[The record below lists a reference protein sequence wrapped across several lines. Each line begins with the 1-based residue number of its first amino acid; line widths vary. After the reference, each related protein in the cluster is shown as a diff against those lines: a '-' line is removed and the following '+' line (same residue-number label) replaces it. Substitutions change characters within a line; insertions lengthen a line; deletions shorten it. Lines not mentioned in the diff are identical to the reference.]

1 MYTFRKTTIATAV
14 CALIATAPFAAQAE
28 FAHYYDDTL
37 SWSDGDI
44 VASTGTSW
52 DAEGTTLEYS
62 VYFDDVDEIWKYHYE
77 WSADRKALSHIIF
90 ELTSEGDL
98 GAFDY
103 DDLMDGGT
111 EGGEIGYYGE
121 GDKSNPGLVFDLYG
135 IKFDTSGD
143 GLDAYFEII
152 TERGPMWGNFYAKD
166 GVEQLPYSD
175 KLEKLTAMSETGDLS
190 KGQKKKLTKLESRRD
205 RDLELLAMS
214 DEERSEL
221 GKKARKRLTKLERK
235 NDREKTWVYAYNA
248 GYLSDDEIE
257 FNPDG
262 TLANHFDDRIL
273 VPDSFEGR
281 PPSEIPVPA
290 AVWLFGSGLL
300 GLVGV
305 ARRRKQI

>member
-44 VASTGTSW
+44 DASTGTSW

-62 VYFDDVDEIWKYHYE
+62 VYFDDVDEIWKYRYE
-77 WSADRKALSHIIF
+77 WSADHKALSHIIF

-111 EGGEIGYYGE
+111 EGGEIGSYGK
-121 GDKSNPGLVFDLYG
+121 GDKSNPGLEFDLYG

-166 GVEQLPYSD
+166 GVEQLPYSS

-190 KGQKKKLTKLESRRD
+190 KGQKKKLAKLESRRD

-221 GKKARKRLTKLERK
+221 GKKASKRLKKLERK
-235 NDREKTWVYAYNA
+235 IDRQKTWVYAYNA

-262 TLANHFDDRIL
+262 TLANFFDDRIL